1 MKTFFIAGEQRSGTT
16 LLSVILG
23 RHSAIDIDGY
33 SLAFRLVS
41 CFPKFYPQV
50 LPHNLSYSKEEILSW
65 LIKNDYKGRL
75 AELLD
80 HENLDKFSDVRS
92 LIESGISN
100 RLSENGKLVFGDKS
114 PMIQYFAFDLL
125 ALIPKVKFIHIVR
138 DARAVALSKK
148 KRTFKNLELSTQ
160 AWIDGNVLGL
170 SHQAILGKEVYHIVK
185 YEDLLTEPENTV
197 RAICN
202 FLEIDFELGMITEV
216 RDKSDK
222 QSYVKANLD
231 TSKIESFKTELSN
244 GEIRKIERLAA
255 PLLNKFGY
263 ELIFPIG
270 NRPSKPLSIARFIWL
285 NQKDNLKLLF
295 KSSHM
300 GMRNR
305 QNIEISVPFS
315 TRLKTFLLELGRDLL
330 PEKIFKRIFRKR
342 WLKELHL
349 NNDCK

>member
-23 RHSAIDIDGY
+23 RHSTIDIDGY

-100 RLSENGKLVFGDKS
+100 RLSKNDKLVFGDKS

-125 ALIPKVKFIHIVR
+125 ALIPKAKFIHIVR
-138 DARAVALSKK
+138 DGRAVAMSKK

-160 AWIDGNVLGL
+160 EWINGNVLGL
-170 SHQAILGKEVYHIVK
+170 SHHAILGKEVYHIVK

-202 FLEIDFELGMITEV
+202 FLEIDFELGMIAEV
-216 RDKSDK
+216 RDKSNEH
-222 QSYVKANLD
+222 SYVKANLD
-231 TSKIESFKTELSN
+231 TSKIESFKTELSDS
-244 GEIRKIERLAA
+244 EIRKIERLAA
-255 PLLNKFGY
+255 PLLHKFGY
-263 ELIFPIG
+263 DTIFPSE
-270 NRPSKPLSIARFIWL
+270 NRPHKQLSIFKLIWL
-285 NQKDNLKLLF
+285 NQKDNIKFLF
-295 KSSHM
+295 RSSHM

-305 QNIEISVPFS
+305 QNIEISVPIS
-315 TRLKTFLLELGRDLL
+315 SRLKTFVFQLGRDLL

-342 WLKELHL
+342 WLKEVHL
-349 NNDCK
+349 NNGGK